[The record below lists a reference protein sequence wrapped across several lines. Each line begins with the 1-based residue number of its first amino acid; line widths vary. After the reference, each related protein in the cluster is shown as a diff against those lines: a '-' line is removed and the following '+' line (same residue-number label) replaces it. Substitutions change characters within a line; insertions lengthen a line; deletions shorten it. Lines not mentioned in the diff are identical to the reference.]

1 MRSSAAK
8 IQMTSFDDLFQSSG
22 VEQQTATEQVQD
34 IALEKLISFHNH
46 PFQVRDD
53 EEMRKTVESVAQYGV
68 LVPAIARPV
77 GGGQY
82 ELVSGHRRKR
92 ASELAGKDTMPV
104 IVRSLDDD
112 EATII
117 MVDANLQRE
126 RLLPSEKA
134 FAYKMKLEAMKH
146 QGKRNDLT
154 SARSVLKLSAR
165 DRVAQDAGEKSGMTV
180 TRYVSLTK
188 LVPPLLALVDEG
200 KLSVSSAADHLSDLS
215 EVEQNDTLAA
225 MKRLKIIP
233 SKGQLAKIKE
243 HSKAGTLTFDVINAI
258 LSTERPTTSQVS
270 LKSSRLK
277 RYFPKGYTAQQMEEV
292 IFALLEIWSQQ
303 NLRDISNTSC
313 NK

>member
-22 VEQQTATEQVQD
+22 TEQQTAAEQIQD

-46 PFQVRDD
+46 PFRVRDD

-77 GGGQY
+77 DGGQY

-104 IVRSLDDD
+104 IIRTLDDD

-126 RLLPSEKA
+126 KLLPSEKA

-146 QGKRNDLT
+146 QGKRSDLT
-154 SARSVLKLSAR
+154 SERVVLKLNTR
-165 DRVAQDAGEKSGMTV
+165 DRIAQDAGEKSGMAV
-180 TRYVSLTK
+180 ARYISLTK
-188 LVPPLLALVDEG
+188 LISPLLQMVDEG
-200 KLSVSSAADHLSDLS
+200 KFSVSMAADYISSLAQAEQERLSVWMSQTGRVPTQFQLKQLK
-215 EVEQNDTLAA
+215 QNSQ
-225 MKRLKIIP
+225 K
-233 SKGQLAKIKE
+233 
-243 HSKAGTLTFDVINAI
+243 GTLDDETMDAI
-258 LSTERPTTSQVS
+258 LTERSEEPLRMTIRKDKLQ
-270 LKSSRLK
+270 RF
-277 RYFPKGYTAQQMEEV
+277 FPAAYTMAQMEEV
-292 IFALLEIWSQQ
+292 IFSLLESWHTQ
-303 NLRDISNTSC
+303 NV
-313 NK
+313 

>member
-22 VEQQTATEQVQD
+22 TEQQTAAEQIQD

-46 PFQVRDD
+46 PFRVRDD

-77 GGGQY
+77 DGGQY

-104 IVRSLDDD
+104 IIRTLDDD

-126 RLLPSEKA
+126 KLLPSEKA

-146 QGKRNDLT
+146 QGKRSDLT
-154 SARSVLKLSAR
+154 SERVVLKLNTR
-165 DRVAQDAGEKSGMTV
+165 DRIAQDAGEKSGMAV
-180 TRYVSLTK
+180 ARYISLTK
-188 LVPPLLALVDEG
+188 LISPLLQMVDEG
-200 KLSVSSAADHLSDLS
+200 KFSVSMAADYISSLAQAEQERLSAWMSQTGRVPTQFQLKQLK
-215 EVEQNDTLAA
+215 QNSQ
-225 MKRLKIIP
+225 K
-233 SKGQLAKIKE
+233 
-243 HSKAGTLTFDVINAI
+243 GTLDDETMDAI
-258 LSTERPTTSQVS
+258 LTERSEEPLRMTIRKDKLQ
-270 LKSSRLK
+270 RF
-277 RYFPKGYTAQQMEEV
+277 FPAAYTMAQMEEV
-292 IFALLEIWSQQ
+292 IFSLLESWHTQ
-303 NLRDISNTSC
+303 NV
-313 NK
+313 

>member
-22 VEQQTATEQVQD
+22 TEQQTAAEQIQD

-126 RLLPSEKA
+126 KLLPSEKA

-146 QGKRNDLT
+146 QGKRSDLT
-154 SARSVLKLSAR
+154 SERVVLKLNTR
-165 DRVAQDAGEKSGMTV
+165 DRIAQDAGEKSGMAV
-180 TRYVSLTK
+180 ARYISLTK
-188 LVPPLLALVDEG
+188 LISPLLQMVDEG
-200 KLSVSSAADHLSDLS
+200 KFSVSMAA
-215 EVEQNDTLAA
+215 
-225 MKRLKIIP
+225 
-233 SKGQLAKIKE
+233 AK
-243 HSKAGTLTFDVINAI
+243 
-258 LSTERPTTSQVS
+258 
-270 LKSSRLK
+270 
-277 RYFPKGYTAQQMEEV
+277 
-292 IFALLEIWSQQ
+292 
-303 NLRDISNTSC
+303 
-313 NK
+313 

>member
-8 IQMTSFDDLFQSSG
+8 IQMTSFDDLFQPSG
-22 VEQQTATEQVQD
+22 VEQQTTTEQIQD
-34 IALEKLISFHNH
+34 MSLKKLISFHNH

-53 EEMRKTVESVAQYGV
+53 EEMQKTAESVAQYGV

-77 GGGQY
+77 GGDLY
-82 ELVSGHRRKR
+82 ELISGHRRKR

-104 IVRSLDDD
+104 IVRHLDDD

-154 SARSVLKLSAR
+154 SAPGELKLTAR
-165 DRVAQDAGEKSGMTV
+165 DRIAQTAGEKSGSTV
-180 TRYVSLTK
+180 ARYISLTK
-188 LVPPLLALVDEG
+188 LLPPLLALVDEG
-200 KLSVSSAADHLSDLS
+200 KLSVSSAADYLSDLS

-225 MKRLKIIP
+225 IERLKIIP

-243 HSKAGTLTFDVINAI
+243 HSKAGTLTSDAIAAI
-258 LSTERPTTSQVS
+258 LSTEHPTISQVT

-277 RYFPKGYTAQQMEEV
+277 RYFPKSYTVQQMEEV
-292 IFALLEIWSQQ
+292 IFTLLEAWSHKS
-303 NLRDISNTSC
+303 L
-313 NK
+313 

>member
-8 IQMTSFDDLFQSSG
+8 IQMTSFDDLFRSAG
-22 VEQQTATEQVQD
+22 AEQQTDTEQVQD
-34 IALEKLISFHNH
+34 IALEKLMPFHNH

-53 EEMRKTVESVAQYGV
+53 EEMRKTVESVAQHGV

-77 GGGQY
+77 DGGQY

-154 SARSVLKLSAR
+154 SERAVLKLNTR
-165 DRVAQDAGEKSGMTV
+165 DRIAQDAGEKSGMAV
-180 TRYVSLTK
+180 ARYISLTK
-188 LVPPLLALVDEG
+188 LISPLLQMVDEG
-200 KLSVSSAADHLSDLS
+200 KFSVSMAADYISSLAQAEQERLSVWMSQTGRVPTQFQLKQLK
-215 EVEQNDTLAA
+215 QNSQ
-225 MKRLKIIP
+225 K
-233 SKGQLAKIKE
+233 
-243 HSKAGTLTFDVINAI
+243 GTLDDETIDAI
-258 LSTERPTTSQVS
+258 LTERSEEPLRMTIRKDKLQ
-270 LKSSRLK
+270 RF
-277 RYFPKGYTAQQMEEV
+277 FPAAYTMAQMEEV
-292 IFALLEIWSQQ
+292 IFSLLESWHTQ
-303 NLRDISNTSC
+303 NV
-313 NK
+313 

>member
-22 VEQQTATEQVQD
+22 TEQQTAAEQIQD

-77 GGGQY
+77 DGGQY

-92 ASELAGKDTMPV
+92 ASELAGRDTMPV
-104 IVRSLDDD
+104 IVRALDDD

-154 SARSVLKLSAR
+154 SERVVLKLNTR
-165 DRVAQDAGEKSGMTV
+165 DRIAQDAGEKSGMTV
-180 TRYVSLTK
+180 ARYISLTK
-188 LVPPLLALVDEG
+188 LISPLLQMVNEG
-200 KLSVSSAADHLSDLS
+200 KFSVSMAADYISSLAQAEQEHLSVWMSQTGRVPTQFQLKQLK
-215 EVEQNDTLAA
+215 QNSQ
-225 MKRLKIIP
+225 K
-233 SKGQLAKIKE
+233 
-243 HSKAGTLTFDVINAI
+243 GTLDDETMDAI
-258 LSTERPTTSQVS
+258 LTERSEEPLRMTIRKDKLQ
-270 LKSSRLK
+270 RF
-277 RYFPKGYTAQQMEEV
+277 FPAAYTMAQMEEV
-292 IFALLEIWSQQ
+292 IFSLLESWHTH
-303 NLRDISNTSC
+303 NV
-313 NK
+313 